1 MARPGKSAELTVSEV
16 KEDGYI
22 LRDDKDNVAFLPLRE
37 GKGLEPGARV
47 EVFIYQD
54 SKKNWLAST
63 RIPPLQLGRIAALK
77 AVSSTGIGAFMDWGL
92 DKDLFVPK
100 AEQREEIK
108 VGQTCL
114 TGLYWDEKS
123 KRLAGSTKLGRFVH
137 NDKVKLKERQE
148 VQLLVWYPS
157 DLGYNVIINQQYR
170 GLLHFSDIH
179 KRIRE
184 GDAIR
189 GYVKK
194 VREDGKIDVILQPE
208 GYGKIEENAARILA
222 LLREAGGY
230 LPVNDKS
237 RPEEIRRIF
246 EMSKKTFKKA
256 IGSLYKQRHIRIEEE
271 GIRLL

>member
-1 MARPGKSAELTVSEV
+1 MISPGKSAELEISEV
-16 KEDGYI
+16 KNDGYL
-22 LRDDKDNVAFLPLRE
+22 LRDDNDNVAFLPLQE
-37 GKGLEPGARV
+37 AKGLKPGARLK
-47 EVFIYQD
+47 VFIYQD

-77 AVSSTGIGAFMDWGL
+77 AVSSTEIGAFMDWGL

-108 VGQTCL
+108 AGRTYLV
-114 TGLYWDEKS
+114 GLYLDEKS
-123 KRLAGSTKLGRFVH
+123 NRLAGSTKLGRFVH
-137 NDKVKLKERQE
+137 KDKMRLKERQE
-148 VQLLVWYPS
+148 VQLLIWYPS
-157 DLGYNVIINQQYR
+157 DMGYNVIINQQYR

-189 GYVKK
+189 GYIKK
-194 VREDGKIDVILQPE
+194 VREDGKVDVILQPE
-208 GYGKIEENAARILA
+208 GYGKIEENAARILS
-222 LLREAGGY
+222 LLNEAGGY
-230 LPVNDKS
+230 LPINDKS
-237 RPEEIRRIF
+237 HPEEIKSIF

>member
-1 MARPGKSAELTVSEV
+1 MASPGKSAELTVIEV
-16 KEDGYI
+16 KEDGY
-22 LRDDKDNVAFLPLRE
+22 LLQDENENVAFLPLRE
-37 GKGLEPGARV
+37 AKGLEPGARI

-63 RIPPLQLGRIAALK
+63 RIPPLQLGQIAPLK
-77 AVSSTGIGAFMDWGL
+77 AVSSSEIGAFMDWGL

-108 VGQTCL
+108 VGQICL
-114 TGLYWDEKS
+114 VGLYRDEKS
-123 KRLAGSTKLGRFVH
+123 NRLAGSTKLGRFVH

-148 VQLLVWYPS
+148 VQLLIWYPS
-157 DLGYNVIINQQYR
+157 DLGYNVIVNQQYR

-179 KRIRE
+179 KRVKE
-184 GDAIR
+184 GDALR

-208 GYGKIEENAARILA
+208 GYGKIEENASRILK
-222 LLREAGGY
+222 LLNEAGGY

-237 RPEEIRRIF
+237 RPEEIKRIF

-256 IGSLYKQRHIRIEEE
+256 IGSLYKQRRIRIEEE

>member
-16 KEDGYI
+16 KDDGYI

>member
-1 MARPGKSAELTVSEV
+1 MISPGKSAELEISEV
-16 KEDGYI
+16 KNDGYL
-22 LRDDKDNVAFLPLRE
+22 LRDDNDNVAFLPLQE
-37 GKGLEPGARV
+37 AKGLKPGARLK
-47 EVFIYQD
+47 VFIYQD

-77 AVSSTGIGAFMDWGL
+77 AVSSTEIGAFMDWGL

-108 VGQTCL
+108 AGRTYLV
-114 TGLYWDEKS
+114 GLYLDEKS
-123 KRLAGSTKLGRFVH
+123 NRLAGSTKLGRFVH
-137 NDKVKLKERQE
+137 KDKMRLKERQE
-148 VQLLVWYPS
+148 VQLLIWYPS
-157 DLGYNVIINQQYR
+157 DMGYNVIINQQYR

-189 GYVKK
+189 GYIKK
-194 VREDGKIDVILQPE
+194 VREDGKVDVILQPE
-208 GYGKIEENAARILA
+208 GYGKIEENASRILS
-222 LLREAGGY
+222 LLNEAGGY
-230 LPVNDKS
+230 LPINDKS
-237 RPEEIRRIF
+237 HPEEIKSIF